1 MLLGLAAGAGLG
13 LLAHFLLGGSPALEG
28 FIANVTEP
36 IGRLFLR
43 CLFMLVLPLVV
54 SALALGVAELGD
66 VRTLGR
72 VGLRTLVFTALFSA
86 AAVVIGVGLV
96 NLLQPGAGLDP
107 ATAERMRASAAPGP
121 AAAPIATGIEALVN
135 LVPQNVARALAD
147 GDMLAVMVFA
157 LFLGVGIAAT
167 PTAPVARFREALEG
181 LYQVAMRLLGFV
193 IAAAPIGVFCLVFT
207 LTARLGWE
215 LLALLGGF
223 VAVVLLGLAL
233 QMFVVYPLALLA
245 FGGMSPR
252 RFFADVRPAALLAF
266 STASSNATLPTSLL
280 VAEERLRLPA
290 HVARFVLT
298 LGSTANQ
305 NGTAL
310 FEGVTVLFLA
320 QFFGVQ
326 LDLGQQLTVVG
337 ICILGGIGTAGVPAG
352 SLPVIAAILA
362 MVGVPAEGIGMI
374 LGVDRVLDMCRTT
387 VNVTGDLAIAVVV
400 SRGERAGPG

>member
-326 LDLGQQLTVVG
+326 LDLGQ
-337 ICILGGIGTAGVPAG
+337 PA
-352 SLPVIAAILA
+352 
-362 MVGVPAEGIGMI
+362 
-374 LGVDRVLDMCRTT
+374 RCR
-387 VNVTGDLAIAVVV
+387 
-400 SRGERAGPG
+400 